1 MTPPRDP
8 IAAVTHAD
16 PYPYYADLVARRPLH
31 RDDGLGLWVAAG
43 ATEVTA
49 VLTSAVCRVRPAAE
63 PVPSALAGS
72 PAGAIFGHLV
82 RMNDGPRHDPLKAAI
97 TSTLD
102 ALTSEHVEA
111 AARRWSGD
119 LTDAMTPHVD
129 PSRIT
134 EFASSLTAHVVATLL
149 GTPDET
155 VAETARWTADFVGA
169 LAGSDSAQ
177 LARGTMAAGHLLAMG
192 RAVMDSR
199 ASAGLLSALARQ
211 ATGHESEAI
220 IANALGFLSQA
231 YDATTGLIG
240 NGLVAL
246 ARHPDVRCAVLSDR
260 GLLSPM
266 LTEVARH
273 DAPVQNTRRF
283 VAEDSVVAGATMRA
297 GDAILVVLAAAN
309 RDPAVN
315 PEPHR
320 FDLVRRAPRTF
331 TFGVGPHACPG
342 TALAT
347 GIAAAGI
354 DALLTAGLRLDG
366 LADGITYRPAPNVRI
381 PIFRGAA

>member
-1 MTPPRDP
+1 MAPRDP

-16 PYPYYADLVARRPLH
+16 PYPYYADLVARRPFH

-49 VLTSAVCRVRPAAE
+49 VLTSAACRVRPAAE

-72 PAGAIFGHLV
+72 PAGAIFGRLV

-102 ALTSEHVEA
+102 ALASEHVEA

-119 LTDAMTPHVD
+119 LTQALSPHVH
-129 PSRIT
+129 PHRIT
-134 EFASSLTAHVVATLL
+134 EFASSLTARVVATLL

-177 LARGTMAAGHLLAMG
+177 IARGTTAAGHLLAMG
-192 RAVMDSR
+192 RAVMGSR
-199 ASAGLLSALARQ
+199 VSAGLLPALARQ
-211 ATGHESEAI
+211 ATGQESEAI

-231 YDATTGLIG
+231 YDATTGLVG

-246 ARHPDVRCAVLSDR
+246 ARHPDVRRAVLSDR

-266 LTEVARH
+266 LAEVARH
-273 DAPVQNTRRF
+273 DPPVQNTRRF
-283 VAEDSVVAGATMRA
+283 VAEDGVVAGATMRA

-320 FDLVRRAPRTF
+320 FDLARSTPRSF

-342 TALAT
+342 TALAM

-366 LADGITYRPAPNVRI
+366 LADGITYRAAPNVRI
-381 PIFRGAA
+381 PIFRGA